1 MAAVKLR
8 LQDLKVDVTFQKKK
22 KFQRDNFTFSYCTA
36 DKKNLVFQC
45 WGLFLN
51 MKQRCFS

>member
-22 KFQRDNFTFSYCTA
+22 KNSKGTILHFHIALQTKRIWYSNA
-36 DKKNLVFQC
+36 
-45 WGLFLN
+45 GA
-51 MKQRCFS
+51 CF